1 MRPLSQSSAAD
12 WVAAGT
18 DHWNLTIQGFI
29 PAEYD
34 ACARVLHE
42 IEQSDEPTTWASVA
56 AANGH
61 RFDPLAQWTRITVDP
76 GGEEWR
82 GRPRLGTLTPSVARS
97 LSEVLAAFT
106 ATPATCFFGLWEGF
120 GGSELPP
127 NVQPFESNRRVMGLF
142 EGPIQDATHSFSSW
156 PWSQLANL
164 WWPADRA
171 WFVVSEIDYDST
183 IVAGSRECID
193 ALLRTPGIEAATG
206 ALLRTPSIEAVEVN
220 PGDTLAIHS

>member
-1 MRPLSQSSAAD
+1 MRPLSQSSSAD

-18 DHWNLTIQGFI
+18 DHWNLTIQGFV
-29 PAEYD
+29 PAVYD
-34 ACARVLHE
+34 AYARVLHE
-42 IEQSDEPTTWASVA
+42 IEQGDEPATWASVA
-56 AANGH
+56 AAN
-61 RFDPLAQWTRITVDP
+61 RQPFDSLAQWTSISIDP
-76 GGEEWR
+76 DGEEWR
-82 GRPRLGTLTPSVARS
+82 GRPRVGTLTPSVARE

-120 GGSELPP
+120 GASELPP
-127 NVQPFESNRRVMGLF
+127 DAQLFESNLRSMGLF

-164 WWPADRA
+164 WWPSDRA

-193 ALLRTPGIEAATG
+193 ALLRTPGIEA
-206 ALLRTPSIEAVEVN
+206 LEVS
-220 PGDTLAIHS
+220 PGDTLAIS

>member
-18 DHWNLTIQGFI
+18 NHWNLTIQGFV

-34 ACARVLHE
+34 AYTRVLHE
-42 IEQSDEPTTWASVA
+42 VEQGDESATWASVA

-61 RFDPLAQWTRITVDP
+61 RFDPLAQWTRMNVDRD
-76 GGEEWR
+76 GEDRR
-82 GRPRLGTLTPSVARS
+82 GRPRLGSLTPSVARS
-97 LSEVLAAFT
+97 LSKVLAAFT
-106 ATPATCFFGLWEGF
+106 TTPETCFFGLWEGF

-127 NVQPFESNRRVMGLF
+127 NAQLFESNRRVMGLF
-142 EGPIQDATHSFSSW
+142 EGQIQDATHSFSSW

-193 ALLRTPGIEAATG
+193 TLLRTSGV
-206 ALLRTPSIEAVEVN
+206 EAVEIG
-220 PGDTLAIHS
+220 PGDTLAIS